1 MGFNI
6 KVSSFYILTPNN
18 QYILFDKVS
27 NLFHILQIQL
37 SQIMILRIIS
47 CLIIMFSRGKMVG
60 TVQDLVISE
69 LYGKKFVF
77 ALHLD
82 GTLRIWDLVSHS
94 RVFSH
99 NMGVMLMAGTVYLLD
114 LILSI
119 LYIYVILTLLL
130 SGPLPTIKTTLS
142 IDFCSNH
149 VYMNGRYWETC
160 K

>member
-119 LYIYVILTLLL
+119 FYIYVILTLLL
-130 SGPLPTIKTTLS
+130 SGRPPTIKTTLIVLISAVIMS
-142 IDFCSNH
+142 I
-149 VYMNGRYWETC
+149 
-160 K
+160 

>member
-1 MGFNI
+1 
-6 KVSSFYILTPNN
+6 
-18 QYILFDKVS
+18 
-27 NLFHILQIQL
+27 
-37 SQIMILRIIS
+37 
-47 CLIIMFSRGKMVG
+47 MVG

-149 VYMNGRYWETC
+149 VYMNGIYWETC
-160 K
+160 KWLLHGGFQDFMIWLVDLWNIEKWYVLYGSPSVSNYMPLWQFYTN